1 MDAVF
6 GILNHPIA
14 LAVIGFIL
22 ARFPGVR
29 TVVANRYIPFLQTA
43 VAWLAMAFAPGP
55 AQAAGGPFAI
65 DGPVLGV
72 IGLNVFGLN
81 VFGLVGPIFG
91 GIGSAMWQAA
101 QAHLL
106 YRMFGHKILGPDPHD
121 SRK

>member
-1 MDAVF
+1 MEAVF
-6 GILNHPIA
+6 GLLNHPIT

-43 VAWLAMAFAPGP
+43 VAWLAMVFAPGP
-55 AQAAGGPFAI
+55 AHAAAGPFAL

-72 IGLNVFGLN
+72 IGLN

-106 YRMFGHKILGPDPHD
+106 YRMFGHKLLGPDPND